1 MIDEGEAR
9 TAVDAAL
16 ADWPPPAKPD
26 EQVVVWKVDEHSQ
39 AWVVHVATR
48 RWLRT
53 QDFRDLLVGACPFVV
68 EKATGQ
74 VHLYGSAPTEYA
86 KFRAWLD
93 NDDIDPSTA

>member
-1 MIDEGEAR
+1 VIDEGEAR

-16 ADWPPPAKPD
+16 ADWPPPAMPD

-53 QDFRDLLVGACPFVV
+53 QDFRDWAWPVLTDIRDQELVLRKDVHHGVHGQEEAAASSFV
-68 EKATGQ
+68 
-74 VHLYGSAPTEYA
+74 YA
-86 KFRAWLD
+86 
-93 NDDIDPSTA
+93 